1 MTRLIIRTIIG
12 AAAVA
17 AIAAAAWRLWPRSEN
32 EPRGMHAASVK
43 EIRAVAR
50 LCSTDIYDEV
60 PLRGS
65 IGTKHMFARM
75 LLQGSIS
82 FDLDKLQADVGADTV
97 RVTLPPEIVELRE
110 STAPEAYVVVDTW
123 NTRLLGSS
131 NLTAAEENAIK
142 RKMLDH
148 RIKHVYA
155 RGYVRR
161 ARAEAA
167 RNLAQMLRAVYGR
180 PVKVI
185 DPTPA
190 GVYGG
195 K

>member
-1 MTRLIIRTIIG
+1 MIKLIIRTIIG
-12 AAAVA
+12 ATVIA
-17 AIAAAAWRLWPRSEN
+17 AIAFAAWRLWPRTES
-32 EPRGMHAASVK
+32 EPRGMHASSVK

-65 IGTKHMFARM
+65 IGTKHIFARM

-82 FDLDKLQADVGADTV
+82 FDLDKLQAEVGADTV

-110 STAPEAYVVVDTW
+110 STAPEAYMVVDTW
-123 NTRLLGSS
+123 NTRFFGSD

-148 RIKHVYA
+148 RLKHIYA

-161 ARAEAA
+161 ARTEAA
-167 RNLAQMLRAVYGR
+167 RNLAKMLRAVYGR
-180 PVKVI
+180 PVIVT
-185 DPTPA
+185 DPTPN
-190 GVYGG
+190 GVYAGR
-195 K
+195 